1 MCQELGKEVD
11 LMVSKATWCRHTAK
25 DPDAGEEWSQEKG
38 TTEDEM
44 VGWHHQ
50 LNGHEFGQAPG
61 DGEGQGSLACCSP
74 WGHKESDT
82 IMRLNNNK
90 ANMCI
95 TLGFLHSSL
104 VALSTFLDWISELA
118 HVGRWTSKKE
128 CSQELQPHCIPHSTP
143 FAKKSSLTL
152 QCVLGTQVP
161 LHWESMVWATL
172 SMENI
177 KQNWKERLS
186 TFISVPIC
194 LKGRNSF

>member
-1 MCQELGKEVD
+1 MDFKFITVFLCVVHIKDKLR
-11 LMVSKATWCRHTAK
+11 MVISKVHVKTKFYFYVKIIFVYIYLSFQTTSAKVQGVFHVYCTSSFKLATFQVLSSHMWLWL
-25 DPDAGEEWSQEKG
+25 PYW
-38 TTEDEM
+38 TT
-44 VGWHHQ
+44 Q
-50 LNGHEFGQAPG
+50 L
-61 DGEGQGSLACCSP
+61 S
-74 WGHKESDT
+74 
-82 IMRLNNNK
+82 
-90 ANMCI
+90 
-95 TLGFLHSSL
+95 TLRA
-104 VALSTFLDWISELA
+104 VSTFLDWISELA